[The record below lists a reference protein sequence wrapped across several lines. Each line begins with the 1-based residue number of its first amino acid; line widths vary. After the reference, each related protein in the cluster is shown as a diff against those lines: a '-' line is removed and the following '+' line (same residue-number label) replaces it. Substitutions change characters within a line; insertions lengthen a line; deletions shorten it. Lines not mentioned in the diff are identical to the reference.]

1 MNFEGGELHWKVNP
15 WKTKNVIGQH

>member
-1 MNFEGGELHWKVNP
+1 MNFKGGELHWKVNP